1 MAKRPT
7 TKAAGSTPAAAS
19 PAAPPATA
27 AQAAAQA
34 EADRIAAEQAE
45 ADRIAAEQAAAQVEA
60 DRLAAELAGGDPL
73 DLDAEDRLAF
83 GLSDPDAAELGGF
96 DMAGRTIFVR
106 SVSPL
111 GRRRAGRAFGPVPVP
126 VAIDDLTEDQLA
138 AILADT
144 DHLVITLDS

>member
-7 TKAAGSTPAAAS
+7 TKAAGTTPAAAS
-19 PAAPPATA
+19 TTAAPAAT
-27 AQAAAQA
+27 AQAAA
-34 EADRIAAEQAE
+34 DK
-45 ADRIAAEQAAAQVEA
+45 AAADKAEA
-60 DRLAAELAGGDPL
+60 DRLAAEKAAADN
-73 DLDAEDRLAF
+73 AEAARLAA
-83 GLSDPDAAELGGF
+83 DEAEFGGF

-111 GRRRAGRAFGPVPVP
+111 GRRRAGHAFGSVPVP

>member
-19 PAAPPATA
+19 TTAAPAAT
-27 AQAAAQA
+27 AQAAADKAAADNA
-34 EADRIAAEQAE
+34 EAA
-45 ADRIAAEQAAAQVEA
+45 
-60 DRLAAELAGGDPL
+60 RLAADE
-73 DLDAEDRLAF
+73 
-83 GLSDPDAAELGGF
+83 AELGGF

-111 GRRRAGRAFGPVPVP
+111 GRRRAGHAFGSVPVP

-144 DHLVITLDS
+144 DHLVITLDN